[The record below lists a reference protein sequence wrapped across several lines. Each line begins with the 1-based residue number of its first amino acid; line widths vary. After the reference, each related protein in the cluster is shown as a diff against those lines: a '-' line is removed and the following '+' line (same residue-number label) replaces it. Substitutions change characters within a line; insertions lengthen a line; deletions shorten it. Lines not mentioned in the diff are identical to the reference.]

1 MWTTVHREISP
12 WDAHIVAGMLQAEGL
27 TPFLHSV
34 QHAGANWPMSLMLGM
49 VRVQVPLAEADAARA
64 VLQAW
69 REGEYDAALSAEQAL
84 PGDVHCPR
92 CQQYRWRVQRSGW
105 ARALDVACGCCFA
118 GSIFVPEPTGRRCG
132 GCGLRQ
138 TLAEMDAGT
147 PA

>member
-92 CQQYRWRVQRSGW
+92 CQQYRWLTQRSGW
-105 ARALDVACGCCFA
+105 SRMLDVFCGFFFS
-118 GSIFVPEPTGRRCG
+118 GSIFVPEVAGRRCG

-138 TLAEMDAGT
+138 TPAEIDEGT

>member
-34 QHAGANWPMSLMLGM
+34 QHVGAYWPMSLMLGM
-49 VRVQVPLAEADAARA
+49 VRVQVPLAEAEAARA

-69 REGEYDAALSAEQAL
+69 REGEFDAALSAEQAL
-84 PGDVHCPR
+84 PGDVYCPR
-92 CQQYRWRVQRSGW
+92 CAIYRWRWGRDGW
-105 ARALDVACGCCFA
+105 ASALATLCWGFGCVF
-118 GSIFVPEPTGRRCG
+118 PPPPTGRRCTH
-132 GCGLRQ
+132 CGLRQ
-138 TLAEMDAGT
+138 TLAEMDEGT